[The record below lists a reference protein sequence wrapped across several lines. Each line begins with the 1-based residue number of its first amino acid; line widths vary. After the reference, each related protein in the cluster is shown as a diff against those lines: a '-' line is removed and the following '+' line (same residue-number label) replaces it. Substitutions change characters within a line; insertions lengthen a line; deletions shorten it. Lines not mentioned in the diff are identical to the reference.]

1 MGGKAIVLRTERGA
15 SSMNWKDKKVRFAVI
30 FCIVILAIICFQ
42 IGNKLITAKNKA
54 ERASKVKELT
64 VETTFPK
71 RQTITPVLKLSG
83 NLDPVWQAD
92 VAAKIS
98 ARVEKIYVK
107 VGDRVVAG
115 QLLAKLDGGEH
126 MAQANGA
133 MGSIYNAQASLAQ
146 AETTLARYKKL
157 YTNGAISKAD
167 LDNAQFARDMAAG
180 KLNAAQ
186 GDYDYYS
193 SRADGTEVIAPEA
206 GTVVKRYFQEG
217 YYTTPANPLF
227 NIADI
232 SSLIVKINI
241 PEGQIGGVHLG
252 ATCKVEIPAM
262 SEAQLTGTITK
273 LAQVADLPER
283 TFAAEVTV
291 DNSDNKLK
299 GGLFANV
306 YLTSAPK
313 NNILTI
319 PQSAIVM
326 REDQRTVFVVDEKG
340 RLSRKV
346 LETGYIGNGLVEVL
360 GGLTEQDEIVTAGQ
374 NRLREGNSVKRV
386 KDGTNQ

>member
-1 MGGKAIVLRTERGA
+1 
-15 SSMNWKDKKVRFAVI
+15 MNWQDKKVKYAVI
-30 FCIVILAIICFQ
+30 FCVIIIAIICFQ
-42 IGNKLITAKNKA
+42 IGNKLLTARSKA
-54 ERASKVKELT
+54 QQSAKAKELT

-83 NLDPVWQAD
+83 NLDPAWQAD

-98 ARVEKIYVK
+98 ARVDKTYVK
-107 VGDRVVAG
+107 VGDHVDAG
-115 QLLAKLDGGEH
+115 QLLATLDGGEH
-126 MAQANGA
+126 MAQASGA
-133 MGSIYNAQASLAQ
+133 SGSVFDAEASLAQ
-146 AETTLARYKKL
+146 AETNLARSKKL
-157 YTNGAISKAD
+157 FAKGAVSKSD
-167 LDNAQFARDMAAG
+167 LDNAQYARDMAAG
-180 KLNAAQ
+180 KLNAAK
-186 GDYDYYS
+186 GDFAYYMA
-193 SRADGTEVIAPEA
+193 RAGGTDVVAPAA

-241 PEGQIGGVHLG
+241 PEGQIGGVQLG
-252 ATCKVEIPAM
+252 SHCNVEIPAM
-262 SEAQLTGTITK
+262 SGTKISGTITK

-291 DNSDNKLK
+291 DNSDGKLK
-299 GGLFANV
+299 GGLFCNV
-306 YLTSAPK
+306 YLTADQK

-340 RLSRKV
+340 KLSRKV
-346 LETGYIGNGLVEVL
+346 LETGYIGDGIVEVL
-360 GGLTEQDEIVTAGQ
+360 GGLTEKDEVVTAGQ

-386 KDGTNQ
+386 KDGSNG